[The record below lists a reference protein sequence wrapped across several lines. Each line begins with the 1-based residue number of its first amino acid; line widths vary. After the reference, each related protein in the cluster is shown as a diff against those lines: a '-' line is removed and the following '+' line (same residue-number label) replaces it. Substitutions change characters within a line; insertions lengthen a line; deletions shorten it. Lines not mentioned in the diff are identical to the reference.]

1 MDILKRYPYPLSVL
15 LNTKVSQLP
24 NPHSAEQKHK
34 SLSSLFFIGY
44 LFCLDRYQFV
54 SSNEQNPGD
63 KFYNTTVEVLPS
75 YQRDKKEGILEAENH
90 QDNKFNR
97 TQDGYIQVGKKG
109 LWKYVSSVCNDNQCT
124 CLYCCL

>member
-1 MDILKRYPYPLSVL
+1 M
-15 LNTKVSQLP
+15 
-24 NPHSAEQKHK
+24 
-34 SLSSLFFIGY
+34 
-44 LFCLDRYQFV
+44 

-97 TQDGYIQVGKKG
+97 TQDGYIQVGKKS
-109 LWKYVSSVCNDNQCT
+109 LRYVMTISVLVCTAACNSVMAEWLRASNSSSGAFSPECGFESRS
-124 CLYCCL
+124 